1 MMDRCLRERILWE
14 SELRSHVAT
23 ITQTLRIYW
32 GAGSHMAGFYFSFEI
47 SHGSIF
53 FKKKSHMTPRPGAS
67 PAMPAGDRD
76 LDRAAEELLPLIVL
90 SHFTSTI
97 LLLYPNILLEE

>member
-1 MMDRCLRERILWE
+1 
-14 SELRSHVAT
+14 
-23 ITQTLRIYW
+23 
-32 GAGSHMAGFYFSFEI
+32 
-47 SHGSIF
+47 
-53 FKKKSHMTPRPGAS
+53 MTPRPGAS